1 MYDYNGNLVIIN
13 LLITFIS
20 AFHYKAIYYRGPQN
34 KGNSFFYLGIMLIL
48 FSVFAFA
55 EADTYHYH
63 GLYDEMRLTGYQL
76 HVEPFYYRLALL
88 IPNYYLWRLAI
99 WGSSTVLLVLAFKN
113 LNIDSNTVGFI
124 LPIFFYSQFSL
135 TRGSL
140 GLSLFIFAVSILY
153 AGKRRFLKIAVVA
166 FLICISYYLHRTM
179 IIFIILFC
187 VSFLFKVNKRNIY
200 ISFLLFPFLYGL
212 IAIIV
217 PYLTN
222 LNIGNDD
229 LMHHAEVYTD
239 MEKIIAN
246 WKGLIQIVLSWS
258 GLILLMFQLSKYYI
272 IHTENK
278 AIFAL
283 FRYSYLLI
291 YIAALFLGQQYTS
304 FIYSRFIHAASF
316 TLIFCAANYFYEVKN
331 RTSLDK
337 ITLLLIIINTAYNLL
352 YFIWKWR

>member
-20 AFHYKAIYYRGPQN
+20 AFHYKAIYYRGSQN

-135 TRGSL
+135 TRGS
-140 GLSLFIFAVSILY
+140 
-153 AGKRRFLKIAVVA
+153 
-166 FLICISYYLHRTM
+166 
-179 IIFIILFC
+179 
-187 VSFLFKVNKRNIY
+187 
-200 ISFLLFPFLYGL
+200 
-212 IAIIV
+212 
-217 PYLTN
+217 
-222 LNIGNDD
+222 
-229 LMHHAEVYTD
+229 
-239 MEKIIAN
+239 
-246 WKGLIQIVLSWS
+246 
-258 GLILLMFQLSKYYI
+258 
-272 IHTENK
+272 
-278 AIFAL
+278 
-283 FRYSYLLI
+283 
-291 YIAALFLGQQYTS
+291 
-304 FIYSRFIHAASF
+304 
-316 TLIFCAANYFYEVKN
+316 
-331 RTSLDK
+331 
-337 ITLLLIIINTAYNLL
+337 
-352 YFIWKWR
+352 